1 MNSTE
6 YANHILNQLMH
17 SNDSFCPPPL
27 NEMQKRNAGA
37 AMKEII
43 AQRLSSNGS
52 PIENHKGSRF
62 VWSDGIVLNRNSRV
76 GLGFW
81 SSMPSSQIL
90 SLQQTMA
97 GKPGAFLFCHFDVEN
112 GSFHVWAIPNDLA
125 IKAFVTIPDGQL
137 GSKTLFIEVGK
148 HRFKNA
154 GFSPDLEP
162 FYRKI
167 NLSQPE
173 KESLSSGVKQDQAAK
188 ELANASDAV
197 DSNEDETQIDD
208 EDLYSEATVAFVSA
222 LPLHTLDKAWHQQ
235 NRDVYRQVLRQPTSA
250 LIESLRNNYIE
261 ELDSGV
267 ANTSKNISVLN
278 KNDYG
283 RGGYYQH
290 LWAAFYDPDSGS
302 KTKSCQLFIILF
314 GIARL
319 FRYGF
324 SFGNYCQSYIEK
336 LHQAIAANRS
346 DVVAYLNQAPP
357 GVIVSLS
364 EAEDRRTLTSA
375 EFAALLTS
383 TNETTLTG
391 NEPISVYREFSLDEL
406 PQKATTLADEVGEFF
421 RWVWPFFQ
429 ASRTGIWTV
438 ADRLVLDDPEDE
450 INGVPIDEDAPR
462 TLVELSERSSLPISK
477 LRQMEEALLT
487 KQQII
492 LTGPPGTSK
501 TYIAQLFARYFV
513 ADRESHPQGTN
524 TLVFMHAN
532 WGYEDFFEGI
542 RPVPQNGN
550 LSYESRLGCFL
561 KWIESLRGLRSD
573 TRHVMVID
581 EINRCDTAAVL
592 GELLQLFEYR
602 GRSVELLSGRKFRL
616 PSNVYIIGT
625 MNSADRSIGRMDLAL
640 RRRFLWLELFPD
652 YEVLQKWL
660 GKSGNNKCG
669 FSSDLLR
676 QCNQLLEEQGI
687 QPDQQIGHAL
697 FMIQTFGN
705 ESQASQD
712 KPLVAE
718 ALRRIVLYSVV
729 PYVSELCMMQLGRI
743 DFNLVAKIQQKLL
756 SCLNDSS
763 LSAAGNDVE
772 SNEP

>member
-1 MNSTE
+1 
-6 YANHILNQLMH
+6 
-17 SNDSFCPPPL
+17 
-27 NEMQKRNAGA
+27 
-37 AMKEII
+37 MKEIVI
-43 AQRLSSNGS
+43 QRLGSNGS
-52 PIENHKGSRF
+52 PIESQKGSRY
-62 VWSDGIVLNRNSRV
+62 VWRDGIVLNRNSRV

-81 SSMPSSQIL
+81 SSMSSSQFL
-90 SLQQTMA
+90 SLQAAIA

-112 GSFHVWAIPNDLA
+112 GSFHAWAIPFDLA
-125 IKAFVTIPDGQL
+125 IKALVTIPDGQH
-137 GSKTLFIEVGK
+137 GTKTLLIDVGK
-148 HRFKNA
+148 HRFRNA
-154 GFSPDLEP
+154 SFSPDLEP
-162 FYRKI
+162 FYRKVD
-167 NLSQPE
+167 LTQTE
-173 KESLSSGVKQDQAAK
+173 KESLASGVKQDLAAK
-188 ELANASDAV
+188 ELANETESPDLN
-197 DSNEDETQIDD
+197 DDETQINDD
-208 EDLYSEATVAFVSA
+208 DLYSVATVMFVSE

-235 NRDVYRQVLRQPTSA
+235 YRDVYRQVLRQPTSA

-261 ELDSGV
+261 ELDSAV

-290 LWAAFYDPDSGS
+290 LWAAFYDPKSES
-302 KTKSCQLFIILF
+302 KTKSCQLFIALL
-314 GIARL
+314 GIAKL

-336 LHQAIAANRS
+336 LHQAIKANPS
-346 DVVAYLNQAPP
+346 EVVAYLNQAPP

-364 EAEDRRTLTSA
+364 DTDDRPTLTSA

-383 TNETTLTG
+383 TNGSPLTG
-391 NEPISVYREFSLDEL
+391 DEPISVYREFSLDEL
-406 PQKATTLADEVGEFF
+406 PQKANMLADEVGEFF

-429 ASRTGIWTV
+429 ASRTGVWTV
-438 ADRLVLDDPEDE
+438 ATRQRNDDSDDE
-450 INGVPIDEDAPR
+450 ISGVPIDEDAPR
-462 TLVELSERSSLPISK
+462 TLAELSEQSSLPISK
-477 LRQMEEALLT
+477 LRQIEEALLT

-550 LSYESRLGCFL
+550 LSYETRPGCFL
-561 KWIESLRGLRSD
+561 KWIESLSALRSD

-581 EINRCDTAAVL
+581 EINRCDTASVL

-602 GRSVELLSGRKFRL
+602 GRSVELLSGKKFRL
-616 PSNVYIIGT
+616 PNNVYIIGT

-729 PYVSELCMMQLGRI
+729 PYVSELCMMQLGRV
-743 DFNLVAKIQQKLL
+743 DLNLVAKIQQKLL

-763 LSAAGNDVE
+763 LPAAGNDVE